1 MQARVCS
8 ILVAIVA
15 HVATAATVSSDFELK
30 ARFFP
35 DGSWNPGDW
44 NPWNLR
50 IHADGSAV
58 QNTSVLGTGTDRHI
72 VKKIR
77 LSPSAV
83 AKIVAAF
90 QEVHFFNLPR

>member
-35 DGSWNPGDW
+35 GGSWTPAIGILGISGFM
-44 NPWNLR
+44 PTVARFKTLVC
-50 IHADGSAV
+50 SA
-58 QNTSVLGTGTDRHI
+58 QEPTGI
-72 VKKIR
+72 
-77 LSPSAV
+77 S
-83 AKIVAAF
+83 
-90 QEVHFFNLPR
+90 